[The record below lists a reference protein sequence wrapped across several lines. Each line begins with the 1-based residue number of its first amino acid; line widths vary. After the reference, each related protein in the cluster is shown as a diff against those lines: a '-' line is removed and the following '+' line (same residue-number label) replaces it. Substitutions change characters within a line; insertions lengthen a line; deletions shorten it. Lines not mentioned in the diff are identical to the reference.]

1 MRVYARREIVRLIW
15 ENEGEGGDENA
26 RVMRVWNMVSLSASG
41 ISSAECCWIL
51 KSVAFIFVCKVRG
64 ILVSRDFYGKTQIF
78 SCIIPGKKI
87 NHIL

>member
-51 KSVAFIFVCKVRG
+51 KSVVFIFVCR
-64 ILVSRDFYGKTQIF
+64 VSRDFYGKTQIF
-78 SCIIPGKKI
+78 SCIIPGKKLTI
-87 NHIL
+87 FCS